1 MWWYRLPITSFV
13 GILGM
18 GNALLVFLTCIH
30 IDDTPDDVITSSRLL
45 GLAKNYH
52 VASIQGRAR
61 YLVCSVGC
69 QVETDQLEAAH
80 ENMKDYDH
88 PDPLM
93 EQEMQALCAHLAD
106 APEYSSDMDSLS
118 NNEDEPSHSVTS
130 SDQPGDKEDLNY
142 QSIEHCNLGDLGVNA
157 EDEDSDYSAEEV
169 MEHRS
174 EDLYDY

>member
-13 GILGM
+13 GILGI
-18 GNALLVFLTCIH
+18 GNALLVFLTYIH

-69 QVETDQLEAAH
+69 QVETDQLEAVN

-93 EQEMQALCAHLAD
+93 EQEMQALCASMAD
-106 APEYSSDMDSLS
+106 APEYSSDMDPLS
-118 NNEDEPSHSVTS
+118 SDEDEPSHSAIS
-130 SDQPGDKEDLNY
+130 SDQSGDKEDLTH
-142 QSIEHCNLGDLGVNA
+142 QSIEHCDLGVNG

-174 EDLYDY
+174 EDLDDY